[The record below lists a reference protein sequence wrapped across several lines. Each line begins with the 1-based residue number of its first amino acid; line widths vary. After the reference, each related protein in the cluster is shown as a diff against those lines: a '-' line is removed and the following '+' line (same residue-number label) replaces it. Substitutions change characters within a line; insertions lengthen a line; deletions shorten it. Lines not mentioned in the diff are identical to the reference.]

1 MRKSLILGLLSLPL
15 LFAMSCGPKP
25 ATKLN
30 VMTFNMRYDNPEDGE
45 NNWQY
50 RRERVA
56 RVIESNGVDIFGAQ
70 ELLVNQLNDLKG
82 LLPEYDEVGVGRE
95 DGREAGEFNPVFYRR
110 DRFELQD
117 WGTFWLSETPDSAG
131 SKGWDGACERLATWT
146 VLRDTD
152 GRELFFINT
161 HLDHVGDTAR
171 REGVTLLL
179 DRIAELSGGRPVAL
193 TGDFNA
199 DPESEVIAHV
209 VESGQLHHTRDAAAE
224 CGGLK
229 GSFSDFGSIPEA
241 MRPLIDYVFVNEG
254 FKTLSYQVL
263 PDSLEDGYLSDHSP
277 VLVKLQYNEQR

>member
-110 DRFELQD
+110 DRTALAN
-117 WGTFWLSETPDSAG
+117 GWLPGRCCATRTVASSSSSTPIWTMSA
-131 SKGWDGACERLATWT
+131 
-146 VLRDTD
+146 
-152 GRELFFINT
+152 I
-161 HLDHVGDTAR
+161 
-171 REGVTLLL
+171 
-179 DRIAELSGGRPVAL
+179 RP
-193 TGDFNA
+193 
-199 DPESEVIAHV
+199 
-209 VESGQLHHTRDAAAE
+209 AA
-224 CGGLK
+224 K
-229 GSFSDFGSIPEA
+229 GSRCCSTALRS
-241 MRPLIDYVFVNEG
+241 
-254 FKTLSYQVL
+254 
-263 PDSLEDGYLSDHSP
+263 
-277 VLVKLQYNEQR
+277 